1 MGGESTDFSLNMDF
15 SFLILCVGAR
25 PVSVVKLKLKKIKM
39 NNLESISLSSKNKIL
54 FDKGRGGVQSH
65 SKILFYLPIL

>member
-25 PVSVVKLKLKKIKM
+25 PVSVVKLKLKRIKM
-39 NNLESISLSSKNKIL
+39 NNLESISLSS
-54 FDKGRGGVQSH
+54 
-65 SKILFYLPIL
+65 